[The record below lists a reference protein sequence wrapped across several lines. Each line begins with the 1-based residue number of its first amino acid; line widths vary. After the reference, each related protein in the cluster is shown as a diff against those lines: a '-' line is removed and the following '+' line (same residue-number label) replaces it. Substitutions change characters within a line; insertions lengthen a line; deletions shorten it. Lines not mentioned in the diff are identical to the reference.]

1 MFVFRCVTH
10 GGDGKRNENV
20 FVVKSFCNYFCVD
33 FMRAVCEYLIRHDL
47 TQKMPFLRG
56 DVG

>member
-1 MFVFRCVTH
+1 
-10 GGDGKRNENV
+10 
-20 FVVKSFCNYFCVD
+20 
-33 FMRAVCEYLIRHDL
+33 MRAVCEYLIRHDL